1 MLDQGNGQLS
11 AVGFFNPLLGGGESV
26 SVSGGAGAESLGGV
40 FDISDGKIVRCALV
54 FGRQWVR
61 CDDTA
66 LSVLGAGKTPT
77 GVIYAEVE
85 HSSTELKL
93 AVKHKADGNLPDN
106 SLQKSYRAL
115 YYAYDA
121 GISGSEAD
129 RGQWSWA
136 DVRFQPAMFA
146 MN

>member
-1 MLDQGNGQLS
+1 MLDEGNGQLT
-11 AVGFFNPLLGGGESV
+11 AVGFFNPMLGGGEAV
-26 SVSGGAGAESLGGV
+26 GVSGGAGGGLGGV
-40 FDISDGKIVRCALV
+40 FDIEDGKVVRCALV

-66 LSVLGAGKTPT
+66 LGILGEGKTPA
-77 GVIYAEVE
+77 GVIYAEVD
-85 HSSTELKL
+85 HSSTSLKL

-115 YYAYDA
+115 YYAYS
-121 GISGSEAD
+121 SGTPPA
-129 RGQWSWA
+129 WSWA

>member
-1 MLDQGNGQLS
+1 MLDEGNAQLS
-11 AVGFFNPLLGGGESV
+11 AVGFFNPMLGGGDPV
-26 SVSGGAGAESLGGV
+26 GVSGGAGGGGLGGV
-40 FDISDGKIVRCALV
+40 FDISDGKVVRCALV

-66 LSVLGAGKTPT
+66 LSILGEGQTPA
-77 GVIYAEVE
+77 GVIYAEVD
-85 HSSTELKL
+85 HSSTTLAL
-93 AVKHKADGNLPDN
+93 AVKHRADGNLPDN

-115 YYAYDA
+115 YYAY
-121 GISGSEAD
+121 GSGTPPT
-129 RGQWSWA
+129 WLWA

>member
-1 MLDQGNGQLS
+1 MLDEGNGQLS
-11 AVGFFNPLLGGGESV
+11 AVGFFNPMLGGGDSV
-26 SVSGGAGAESLGGV
+26 SVSGGAGGEGGLGGV

-61 CDDTA
+61 CDDTS
-66 LSVLGAGKTPT
+66 LDILGEGMMPS
-77 GVIYAEVE
+77 GVIYAEVD
-85 HSSTELKL
+85 HSSTSLKL
-93 AVKHKADGNLPDN
+93 SVKHKADGNLPEN

-115 YYAYDA
+115 YYAVS
-121 GISGSEAD
+121 SGGNPAV
-129 RGQWSWA
+129 WSWA